1 MELCKMRYNVKNF
14 QLSVVKQ
21 LCEKT
26 ICDEIV
32 SRDSIHGVPYAPS
45 DRLVTLKTEDV
56 QMTVLP

>member
-1 MELCKMRYNVKNF
+1 MRYNVKNF